1 MPFDG
6 DIVEILF
13 NKSSISSSMK
23 AMVSFGFAAIFIAIG
38 LRFTMDS
45 IESEEHNFEGG
56 QSTPVSGADVEGL
69 KS

>member
-1 MPFDG
+1 MPFEG

-13 NKSSISSSMK
+13 NKSIISTSMK

-38 LRFTMDS
+38 LRFTMDNV
-45 IESEEHNFEGG
+45 ESEEQNFEGG
-56 QSTPVSGADVEGL
+56 QSNSESRTDVEGL